1 MAPQAEFE
9 RQCADAVL
17 MIRPAAFSA
26 NPDTAATN
34 RFQYSGAGAELAARA
49 RAEFDALAGSL
60 EGAGVTVSVF
70 EDSAEPPKPDACFPN
85 NWVSFHA
92 DGTVVLY
99 PLLAPNRRAERRP
112 ELIAEL
118 CRTEFRTSG
127 TIDLT
132 PYEEQGAYLEGT
144 GSLVLDRRRRVAY
157 ACRSPRTCAAPLA
170 EFAERLR
177 YRIVAFDA
185 RGPGGLP
192 VYHTN
197 VLLSLGDDF
206 AVFCADS
213 LPGLAERNSVLLELE
228 HGGRELIP
236 ITSAQ
241 MRGFAGNLLA
251 LRSVHGEPLIT
262 LSAAAWSCLGPPE
275 RRALER
281 HGRILATPIPTIERY
296 GGGSVR
302 CMLAETLLPRRPARG
317 RC

>member
-1 MAPQAEFE
+1 MGPQAEFE

-26 NPDTAATN
+26 NPETAASN
-34 RFQYSGAGAELAARA
+34 RFQYSGSGAELAARA
-49 RAEFDALAGSL
+49 RAEFDVLAEIL
-60 EGAGVTVSVF
+60 HGAGVTVSVF
-70 EDSAEPPKPDACFPN
+70 EDTAEPPKPDACFPN

-92 DGTVVLY
+92 DGIVVLY

-112 ELIAEL
+112 EIIAEL
-118 CRTEFRTSG
+118 CRIEFQTSG

-157 ACRSPRTCAAPLA
+157 ACRSPRTSAAPLA
-170 EFAERLR
+170 EFADRLG
-177 YRIVAFDA
+177 YRVVIFDA

-197 VLLSLGDDF
+197 VLLALGDDF
-206 AVFCADS
+206 AVCCTEA
-213 LPGLAERNSVLLELE
+213 LPGLAERNSILLELE
-228 HGGRELIP
+228 QGGRELIP
-236 ITSAQ
+236 ITNAQ
-241 MRGFAGNLLA
+241 MRGFAGNVLA
-251 LRSVHGEPLIT
+251 LQSVRGEPLVA
-262 LSAAAWSCLGPPE
+262 LSAAAWRCLGPPE

-281 HGRILATPIPTIERY
+281 HGRILTVPIPTIERY

-302 CMLAETLLPRRPARG
+302 CLLAEVFLPRRRARG